1 MNRGDGVKRDMSN
14 KRKIKQKLVYFDGVP
29 VEAELAGGESGV
41 NKEILDRIKAH
52 PVFTRKKWPLILD
65 QMVENHFEDA
75 TVADSASLA
84 NWADVN
90 YNTVWRLKN
99 FLIENDYL
107 VLINRNGLAGF
118 NPDFVLVKDH
128 AGNIIIP
135 KLQVRF

>member
-1 MNRGDGVKRDMSN
+1 MSN
-14 KRKIKQKLVYFDGVP
+14 KRKIKQKLVYFEGVP

-41 NKEILDRIKAH
+41 NKEILERIKGH
-52 PVFTRKKWPLILD
+52 PVFKRKKWPLILD
-65 QMVENHFEDA
+65 LMVENHFEDA

-107 VLINRNGLAGF
+107 ILINRNGLSGF
-118 NPDFVLVKDH
+118 NPQFVLVKDH
-128 AGNIIIP
+128 EGQLVIP